1 MNLGE
6 KIKNARIS
14 KKITQSALAGDKIT
28 RNMLSQ
34 IENGKATPSLETLS
48 YIAGELNLPI
58 AYFFSE
64 NDDEYFY
71 EKKALINDIY
81 AAFKNKAYKYCIKL
95 ISRLSKT
102 DDELSFILTSSHFE
116 LGKQSFFSGAL
127 ISAKENFDK
136 AEEYSLKTIFNTEH
150 ITAITPMY
158 QAIIKNV
165 QAPLLEFDISGYE
178 RGLYETFDY
187 EFFKYLTLDFEY
199 QYKNTIFKK
208 HLEAKL
214 LMKERNYKDALKI
227 LEAIANESIEK
238 SYNAFAIFNVYS
250 DVENCY
256 KQLYDFENAYRYAS
270 KKLSLLEGFKT

>member
-81 AAFKNKAYKYCIKL
+81 GAAYDVRDFRTMQFLDWFVKEQGEEETNANDL
-95 ISRLSKT
+95 ITKM
-102 DDELSFILTSSHFE
+102 ELFGS
-116 LGKQSFFSGAL
+116 
-127 ISAKENFDK
+127 D
-136 AEEYSLKTIFNTEH
+136 
-150 ITAITPMY
+150 P
-158 QAIIKNV
+158 
-165 QAPLLEFDISGYE
+165 
-178 RGLYETFDY
+178 RGLY
-187 EFFKYLTLDFEY
+187 
-199 QYKNTIFKK
+199 
-208 HLEAKL
+208 L
-214 LMKERNYKDALKI
+214 LNQELLAR
-227 LEAIANESIEK
+227 
-238 SYNAFAIFNVYS
+238 VYT
-250 DVENCY
+250 
-256 KQLYDFENAYRYAS
+256 AP
-270 KKLSLLEGFKT
+270 SLVL